1 MNVFILIFLS
11 LIIGI
16 NTGLIFYLYK
26 KNMDH
31 KKVIDGLVQN
41 ILSQKTTLELSNKL
55 TLDYLNRL
63 ERDISLL
70 SSIPPNTTIN

>member
-1 MNVFILIFLS
+1 MDVFILIFLS

-31 KKVIDGLVQN
+31 KKVIDNMVQN
-41 ILSQKTTLELSNKL
+41 ILNQKSNFEISNKL
-55 TLDYLNRL
+55 TLDYLKRL